1 MRIKLIVRDQKA
13 RTEYDGRLSFRKS
26 LFRMFPS
33 LYYPL
38 GELERWEKWMGC
50 DSRVIEERKIK
61 FYWDSLNQI
70 TNYV

>member
-1 MRIKLIVRDQKA
+1 MMGG
-13 RTEYDGRLSFRKS
+13 Y
-26 LFRMFPS
+26 LFGNHYSECFLPCTI
-33 LYYPL
+33 LW